1 MGLLVLGTPLA
12 WDDSKQ
18 YAAHVKEHGVTQLIN
33 LWKRLKDR
41 DGDQLLWG
49 DEIEYMVLSFDD
61 ENKNAKLALCQSDL
75 LPKLESLTTDLC
87 NKDPAKAGTVPTFHP
102 EYGRYMIESTP
113 GSPYTGSLPDLL
125 SVEQDM
131 RFRRKLAR
139 RYMKPNQL
147 LMTVTSFPRLGV
159 PGVFTE
165 PYFDPANA
173 VSSHSLF
180 LPEEITNPHA
190 RFPTLTANI
199 RRRRGSKVA
208 INLPIFHDTNTPKP
222 FIDPT
227 IPWDRNIYK
236 EDSEAK
242 NGAALPDHIY
252 LDAMG
257 FGMGCCC
264 LQITFQANS
273 LEEARSVYDALIP
286 VGPIMLALTAA
297 APAYRGYLS
306 DVDCRW
312 NVIAG
317 SVDDRTEEE
326 RGLKPLKSNQY
337 VIPKSRYDSV
347 DSYLSSDPPC
357 RPEYNDNVFL
367 YDQPIYERLINAG
380 LDEPLAK
387 HFAHLYI
394 RDPLVIFSDRVDQ
407 DDETSSDHFESIQST
422 NWQTLRFKP
431 PPAGSKIGWRVE
443 FRSMEVDENMQRAQ
457 KRNAV
462 NEQRFWFRK
471 NPYPAGNSVSYTHST
486 PTTSSPPESPVSES
500 AHPSVINGAQEVYT
514 KAFASP
520 DQSRCPSP
528 LSPVSEYEEMT
539 INEIINGNGEDFP
552 GLLGLIN
559 AYLNS
564 LDVEFEQKRRM
575 RKYIEFVKQRA
586 NGTLKTAATFIREFV
601 RSHPTYKFDSVVSQE
616 INYDLM
622 KALDEIE
629 RGVRRANDFLPAD
642 YQGTNYET
650 DCP

>member
-1 MGLLVLGTPLA
+1 M
-12 WDDSKQ
+12 D
-18 YAAHVKEHGVTQLIN
+18 
-33 LWKRLKDR
+33 
-41 DGDQLLWG
+41 
-49 DEIEYMVLSFDD
+49 
-61 ENKNAKLALCQSDL
+61 
-75 LPKLESLTTDLC
+75 
-87 NKDPAKAGTVPTFHP
+87 
-102 EYGRYMIESTP
+102 
-113 GSPYTGSLPDLL
+113 
-125 SVEQDM
+125 
-131 RFRRKLAR
+131 
-139 RYMKPNQL
+139 
-147 LMTVTSFPRLGV
+147 
-159 PGVFTE
+159 
-165 PYFDPANA
+165 
-173 VSSHSLF
+173 
-180 LPEEITNPHA
+180 
-190 RFPTLTANI
+190 
-199 RRRRGSKVA
+199 
-208 INLPIFHDTNTPKP
+208 
-222 FIDPT
+222 
-227 IPWDRNIYK
+227 
-236 EDSEAK
+236 EAK

-273 LEEARSVYDALIP
+273 LEEARSVYDALVP
-286 VGPIMLALTAA
+286 VGPVMLALTAA

-326 RGLKPLKSNQY
+326 RGLKPLKDNQY

-367 YDQPIYERLINAG
+367 YDQPIYERLIQAG

-394 RDPLVIFSDRVDQ
+394 RDPLVIFSDRIDQ
-407 DDETSSDHFESIQST
+407 DDEKSSDHFESIQST

-443 FRSMEVDENMQRAQ
+443 FRSMEVQITDFENAAFSVFIVLLSRAILSFGLNFYIPISKVDENMQRAQ

-462 NEQRFWFRK
+462 KEQRFWFRK
-471 NPYPAGNSVSYTHST
+471 NVYPTGNDVAYMHST
-486 PTTSSPPESPVSES
+486 PTSSSPPESPVSEGYGHS
-500 AHPSVINGAQEVYT
+500 HAVNGHHETHT
-514 KAFASP
+514 KAFFSP

-528 LSPVSEYEEMT
+528 LSSVSGTGRLEDEYEEMT

-575 RKYIEFVKQRA
+575 RKYMEFVKHRA
-586 NGTLKTAATFIREFV
+586 DGTLKTTATWMREFI

-622 KALDEIE
+622 KAIDEIE
-629 RGVRRANDFLPAD
+629 RGVRRADDLLPKD
-642 YQGTNYET
+642 YQGTNYEK